1 MLRVLTGRSGC
12 GKSAQ
17 VFEEIAKLADV
28 GETGILLLVPEQYA
42 FNAERELCA
51 KAGNSISLLCPGPCG
66 SGVTGGTANL
76 RTWSPVKPVTVGG
89 ALTLGG
95 GGIGFVVVSF
105 SDG

>member
-51 KAGNSISLLCPGPCG
+51 KAGNSISLHAEVMSFKGLARRIFAASSPSAILFASSTSS
-66 SGVTGGTANL
+66 SGDK
-76 RTWSPVKPVTVGG
+76 RS
-89 ALTLGG
+89 TLP
-95 GGIGFVVVSF
+95 ISF
-105 SDG
+105 K